1 MMMLLMLACCCNETT
16 ITASILILAGIK
28 FSHEYASRGDALNK
42 LLLLLLLHH
51 FKNNS
56 KIKTKKSLNR
66 KKLINIICI
75 NFFPASLSSLFRKPN
90 LSNVSKSG
98 LKAS

>member
-28 FSHEYASRGDALNK
+28 FSHEYASRVALNK